1 MPLLPP
7 KVLEPRRRQLG
18 VAHRVLDIF
27 VSEVG
32 LERSRIVAPVRQ
44 GVAAGVAQHVR
55 VNLKAELCL
64 DACAFDHAGK
74 PGGAKRRTA
83 FRCEHVC
90 RLVLVALQPPQRA
103 QFVAEDRMGAGR
115 TLLDPA
121 DVQGRGFKVHL
132 IPPQIDQFGHPQTMP
147 VGHQHHG
154 RVPVAVAVA
163 LRHRDQPLNLML
175 GEVLARAAP
184 DRRSASKA

>member
-1 MPLLPP
+1 MLECRYSPP

-103 QFVAEDRMGAGR
+103 QFVARIGWVLGVPCLTLR
-115 TLLDPA
+115 TC
-121 DVQGRGFKVHL
+121 K
-132 IPPQIDQFGHPQTMP
+132 
-147 VGHQHHG
+147 
-154 RVPVAVAVA
+154 VAV
-163 LRHRDQPLNLML
+163 LK
-175 GEVLARAAP
+175 
-184 DRRSASKA
+184 ST